1 MIIYFASA
9 LFLAGLLVSFSSLYA
24 FERRVRRQRLLRRE
38 WVGETLRCL
47 IASGLLSGVGM
58 GLLGLMAFIGT
69 RRGEVEW
76 AAYLWA
82 ALFVLFAVFGWAAFL
97 LAAFLMRVNALER
110 RLPGDHSSGSAPAS
124 ESE

>member
-1 MIIYFASA
+1 MIYFASV
-9 LFLAGLLVSFSSLYA
+9 LFLTGLLVSFGGLYM
-24 FERRVRRQRLLRRE
+24 FERRIRQQRVLRRE

-58 GLLGLMAFIGT
+58 GLLGLTAFIGT

-82 ALFVLFAVFGWAAFL
+82 ALFLLFAVFGWAAIL
-97 LAAFLMRVNALER
+97 LAAFLMRVNTLER